1 MHISSYMLILIF
13 SLFSQGFL
21 LSVSKS
27 MRKVEDDDMILNAL
41 NIGKALWNG
50 GKAEKTETT
59 PTLEHYKMEDSSF
72 LDEEEDRNPKF
83 LNIGSKHNFISHGSP
98 LNLGIKQL
106 PYLAL
111 KGSMAF
117 PADTEIQNIESIQER
132 RETGDEENSAKFP
145 IGRRDFD
152 SKCMCIFPQKK
163 YFNLEYKKSKMIFF
177 LQCSGVCWEESI
189 DLVGKF
195 ENCWPP
201 L

>member
-1 MHISSYMLILIF
+1 RMHISSYILILIF

-27 MRKVEDDDMILNAL
+27 IRKVEDDDMILNAF
-41 NIGKALWNG
+41 NIGKALWNE
-50 GKAEKTETT
+50 GKTEKTETI

-83 LNIGSKHNFISHGSP
+83 LNIGSKHNFISHGLP

-117 PADTEIQNIESIQER
+117 PADTEIQNIESIQKR

-152 SKCMCIFPQKK
+152 MLRCMLGRVYRP
-163 YFNLEYKKSKMIFF
+163 
-177 LQCSGVCWEESI
+177 CWQ
-189 DLVGKF
+189 V
-195 ENCWPP
+195 
-201 L
+201 